1 MAIMKFDYI
10 IVGAGSAGCVLAKR
24 LAEAGHKTLL
34 LEAGGRDNY
43 HWVHIP
49 MGYLYCID
57 NPRTDWQFKTQPQI
71 GLNKRS
77 LLYPRGKILGGCS
90 SINGM
95 LYLRGQAA
103 DYDHWRQ
110 LGLLGWG
117 WDDVL
122 PYFKKSEDYVDG
134 ASEYHGAGGEWRVE
148 RQRLHWPVLDDWR
161 RAAISAGIPPVD
173 DFNTGD
179 NEGVGY
185 FKVNQRSGWRSNTAG
200 SFLRTI
206 KNKDNLYLKTH
217 AQTRRV
223 IVKQNH
229 AVGVEY
235 QQGATSKTAYARA
248 EVILCAGAIGSPHLL
263 QLSGIGPAQ
272 HLQAHGVEVLHHSP
286 EIGAN
291 LQDHLQLRCSW
302 RLTGAKTLNTLA
314 NSVFGKAKI
323 AGEYLLKRSGPMS
336 MAPSQLGAFAKSRPD
351 VATADLEYHVQ
362 PLSLD
367 AFGEPLHDFPAI
379 TASVCHLRPESR
391 GEVRLASSNPL
402 DAPLISPNFLSSK
415 GDRLVAKDA
424 INLTRKIMAQPA
436 LQQYQP
442 KEYKPGPQAQTDR
455 DLIQAAGD
463 IGTTIF
469 HPTSSVRMG
478 KDATAPLTE
487 KLQLRGIEG
496 LRVVD
501 ASAMPCIT
509 SGNTNAPTMMIAE
522 KAADLILN
530 CGK

>member
-1 MAIMKFDYI
+1 
-10 IVGAGSAGCVLAKR
+10 
-24 LAEAGHKTLL
+24 
-34 LEAGGRDNY
+34 
-43 HWVHIP
+43 
-49 MGYLYCID
+49 
-57 NPRTDWQFKTQPQI
+57 
-71 GLNKRS
+71 
-77 LLYPRGKILGGCS
+77 
-90 SINGM
+90 
-95 LYLRGQAA
+95 
-103 DYDHWRQ
+103 
-110 LGLLGWG
+110 
-117 WDDVL
+117 
-122 PYFKKSEDYVDG
+122 
-134 ASEYHGAGGEWRVE
+134 
-148 RQRLHWPVLDDWR
+148 
-161 RAAISAGIPPVD
+161 
-173 DFNTGD
+173 
-179 NEGVGY
+179 
-185 FKVNQRSGWRSNTAG
+185 
-200 SFLRTI
+200 
-206 KNKDNLYLKTH
+206 
-217 AQTRRV
+217 
-223 IVKQNH
+223 
-229 AVGVEY
+229 
-235 QQGATSKTAYARA
+235 
-248 EVILCAGAIGSPHLL
+248 
-263 QLSGIGPAQ
+263 
-272 HLQAHGVEVLHHSP
+272 
-286 EIGAN
+286 
-291 LQDHLQLRCSW
+291 
-302 RLTGAKTLNTLA
+302 
-314 NSVFGKAKI
+314 
-323 AGEYLLKRSGPMS
+323 
-336 MAPSQLGAFAKSRPD
+336 

-402 DAPLISPNFLSSK
+402 DAPLISPNFLSSE

-478 KDATAPLTE
+478 QDATAPLTE

-509 SGNTNAPTMMIAE
+509 SGNTNAPTIMIAE

>member
-1 MAIMKFDYI
+1 
-10 IVGAGSAGCVLAKR
+10 
-24 LAEAGHKTLL
+24 
-34 LEAGGRDNY
+34 
-43 HWVHIP
+43 

-71 GLNKRS
+71 GLNNRS

-148 RQRLHWPVLDDWR
+148 RQRLHWPVLDDWL
-161 RAAISAGIPPVD
+161 RAAINAGIPPVD

-185 FKVNQRSGWRSNTAG
+185 FKVNQRSGWRSNMAG

-217 AQTRRV
+217 AQTQRV

-248 EVILCAGAIGSPHLL
+248 EVILCAGAIGSPYLL

-291 LQDHLQLRCSW
+291 LQDHLQLRCS
-302 RLTGAKTLNTLA
+302 
-314 NSVFGKAKI
+314 
-323 AGEYLLKRSGPMS
+323 
-336 MAPSQLGAFAKSRPD
+336 
-351 VATADLEYHVQ
+351 
-362 PLSLD
+362 
-367 AFGEPLHDFPAI
+367 
-379 TASVCHLRPESR
+379 
-391 GEVRLASSNPL
+391 
-402 DAPLISPNFLSSK
+402 
-415 GDRLVAKDA
+415 
-424 INLTRKIMAQPA
+424 
-436 LQQYQP
+436 
-442 KEYKPGPQAQTDR
+442 
-455 DLIQAAGD
+455 
-463 IGTTIF
+463 
-469 HPTSSVRMG
+469 
-478 KDATAPLTE
+478 
-487 KLQLRGIEG
+487 
-496 LRVVD
+496 
-501 ASAMPCIT
+501 
-509 SGNTNAPTMMIAE
+509 
-522 KAADLILN
+522 
-530 CGK
+530 